1 MATKFLDFKT
11 LNPPYSA
18 TSRREGPGQEP
29 YGGDL
34 QEVGGYHVQRHYCNG
49 SNTVFTS
56 FDNSGR
62 LYSRSSSFYSQRRE
76 LAGLA
81 QGYSAVSREWSH
93 ACLAGSTACSEH
105 VLSPEMH
112 GKGPIRQHGH

>member
-18 TSRREGPGQEP
+18 TSRREGLGQEP

-34 QEVGGYHVQRHYCNG
+34 QEVGRYHVQRQYCNG

-62 LYSRSSSFYSQRRE
+62 LYSRSSSFYSQRQE
-76 LAGLA
+76 SWQDWPKAILLSVGSGATLALQVPQPA
-81 QGYSAVSREWSH
+81 
-93 ACLAGSTACSEH
+93 LSTC
-105 VLSPEMH
+105 
-112 GKGPIRQHGH
+112 